1 MRLTRLTT
9 PSADARPITAP
20 LFEVFVVETAD
31 VAVAVVY
38 VVIVALILI
47 DEAEGA
53 ARIVPD

>member
-31 VAVAVVY
+31 VAVVVVY
-38 VVIVALILI
+38 AVIVALILI
-47 DEAEGA
+47 DGA
-53 ARIVPD
+53 ARILPD